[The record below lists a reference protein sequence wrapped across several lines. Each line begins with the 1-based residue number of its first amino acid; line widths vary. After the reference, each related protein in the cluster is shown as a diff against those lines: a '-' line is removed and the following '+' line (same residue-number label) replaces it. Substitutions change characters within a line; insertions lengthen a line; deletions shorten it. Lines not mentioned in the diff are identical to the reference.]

1 VGNMGGRSLV
11 TAVFLAFSVIASAV
25 LMTGQPDNCSIAP
38 IRILTVP
45 EDFVLTEVFTGYDFY
60 GNLSVES
67 RLVVSSNGTVSLV
80 AEYYPYP
87 GNDVNVSV
95 DMGKTY
101 IDYLRNAMNTDDL
114 CIFNGTYNDAGTV
127 VGQGPKKDIDEL
139 FIETPCGNRTMKFY
153 GNAML
158 GILPYTYVALNNL
171 WLKAVEPD
179 SEPLNVTID
188 VSAHVNSNGILNV
201 SAVVRNN
208 ASHTVSLSS
217 VCETIWPAEI
227 IGGNGCSIIRLPPT
241 EWGCSCIVTVQPG
254 ETYAFDPKIWNA
266 SGLAQGRYVVAVN
279 PSGLIGVA
287 ILDITQDLGHVNS
300 PPDIFLN
307 VADPIN
313 PDNHTYTFDAS
324 ECCDEEDFSTDL
336 EVRWDWH
343 SDGVW
348 DSEWTYDK
356 VASHDFSDVSG
367 YDVTI
372 EVRDS
377 EGLTAEATFSMT
389 DHTTTSFTYTSLLI
403 ISIAVVAAVL
413 VTVALVLIRR
423 RK

>member
-1 VGNMGGRSLV
+1 MGDRSLV
-11 TAVFLAFSVIASAV
+11 TAVFLAFSVVASAM
-25 LMTGQPDNCSIAP
+25 LMIGQPDDSSVAKA
-38 IRILTVP
+38 RILTVP
-45 EDFVLTEVFTGYDFY
+45 EDFVLTEVFTGYDY
-60 GNLSVES
+60 AGNLSMES
-67 RLVVSSNGTVSLV
+67 RFVISSNGTVSLV
-80 AEYYPYP
+80 AEYYY
-87 GNDVNVSV
+87 GYSSDVNITV
-95 DMGKTY
+95 DVGKTY
-101 IDYLRNAMNTDDL
+101 TDYLRSAMNADDL

-127 VGQGPKKDIDEL
+127 VGEGPKKDIDQL
-139 FIETPCGNRTMKFY
+139 FIETPCGNRSMKFY

-171 WLKAVEPD
+171 WLKASEPETD
-179 SEPLNVTID
+179 PLNVTID
-188 VSAHVNSNGILNV
+188 VAADVNSNGMLNV

-208 ASHTVSLSS
+208 ASHNISISG
-217 VCETIWPAEI
+217 VCDTIWPAEI

-241 EWGCSCIVTVQPG
+241 DIGCSCIVTVQPG

-279 PSGLIGVA
+279 PSGLIGIA
-287 ILDITQDLGHVNS
+287 ILNITQDLGHVNS

-307 VADPIN
+307 VTDPID

-324 ECCDEEDFSTDL
+324 DCCDEEDLSSDL

-348 DSEWTYDK
+348 DTEWTYDK

-372 EVRDS
+372 EVRDTD
-377 EGLTAEATFSMT
+377 GLTAKGTLSMT
-389 DHTTTSFTYTSLLI
+389 DGSTTQFAYTSLLI
-403 ISIAVVAAVL
+403 LSAVVIAAVL
-413 VTVALVLIRR
+413 VTVALVLLR
-423 RK
+423 RKR